1 MTPSRLRCL
10 CVLLPFFFL
19 TVPTPSKAADW
30 PMWRH
35 NPGRTAQTAKALPVE
50 LHLQWKRT
58 LPALEPAYRNE
69 RLQFDAGYEPI
80 VQGQTLF
87 LASSANDSVTAYD
100 ARNGERKWRFFAD
113 GPVRFAPVAWQD
125 RVVFGSDDGYVYCL
139 DAEQGTPVWKF
150 RAVPSNRKILGNG
163 QLISVWPVRGGPVID
178 DGVLYFAAGVWSFE
192 GVFVYALDA
201 RTGKLRWLNDRTG
214 YIYGQHPHA
223 TEAFGGITPQG
234 YLVVAGDELIV
245 PCGSALPARFDRKTG
260 ALKSFELPKAG
271 RSPGGW
277 FTAQS
282 RARRRGE
289 DVPATPQIVLD
300 AAVNTDRHENG
311 RSQGPGAHSVRSTI
325 QVGERTLSFADG
337 FQGLNSVHSIV
348 VAHGRAFV
356 TTLDGTL
363 ACFGPEA
370 VSPKTYAESTPT
382 RIPVSQAVLERA
394 ALILKQAD
402 VRHGYCLVWGVG
414 DGELLTALTQASDMH
429 VIGIDPDAE
438 RINKLRRTLDESGQ
452 YGGRLRLLVGTPHA
466 CGLPPYLASLI
477 VCEEVGTTDGQVDGE
492 YLAALFDSL
501 RPFGGTAWIALPDG
515 QSTTIQESFAAVELS
530 RGELKRTDG
539 ALLLRRVGALVGSTN
554 YAGEWS
560 SPDELVAAPLGVLW
574 YDDAVGNFKRA
585 PQPKFVDGV
594 MISHDKSW
602 MGYPDGDR
610 PPYALK
616 PAVYSDVYTGRVL
629 SKPEVARQG
638 DRLPTLDIGQKQLS
652 QYRPPQQK
660 DDWKP
665 EQPVVGRRI
674 NPLTG
679 RSEPRAI
686 VKAYGCDGGNDYGLL
701 FTVRSGTAAFYDK
714 RTESGTIHISG
725 PRSGCTNS
733 IIPANGLLNVP
744 YYFQGCTCSYP
755 LPVGLAMVALPPE
768 HEQWTVW
775 GPSETDQIE
784 RVGINLG
791 APGDRTTKAGTLW
804 IDVPSVGGP
813 SPDVSVEMTPNDAH
827 PFYRHSLWIEG
838 GRGWPWVAASGV
850 EGVRSLTIG
859 GLKTS
864 KYTVRLYFAEPQRRA
879 THQRVFDVVLQG
891 TRVLNALNVAKEA
904 GGPMRSFVK
913 EFSGI
918 NAEGAVTL
926 AFTPRQGL
934 PILSGVELIAEGL
947 KPGPLLQLKDVPK
960 LPGQ

>member
-1 MTPSRLRCL
+1 MTPSRLRSL
-10 CVLLPFFFL
+10 CVLLHVFFL
-19 TVPTPSKAADW
+19 GAPSLSTAADW

-35 NPGRTAQTAKALPVE
+35 NPGRTAQSAEALPAE

-58 LPALEPAYRNE
+58 LPALKPAYRND

-100 ARNGERKWRFFAD
+100 ARNGVRKWRFFTD
-113 GPVRFAPVAWQD
+113 GPVRFAPVAWGD
-125 RVVFGSDDGYVYCL
+125 KVVFGSDDGYVYCL
-139 DAEQGTPVWKF
+139 DAEQGMVVWKF
-150 RAVPSNRKILGNG
+150 RGVPSNRKILGNG
-163 QLISVWPVRGGPVID
+163 RLISVWPVRGGPVIAD
-178 DGVLYFAAGVWSFE
+178 DVVYFAAGVWSFE

-201 RTGKLRWLNDRTG
+201 NTGELRWLNDRTG

-234 YLVVAGDELIV
+234 YLVVAGNELIV
-245 PCGSALPARFDRKTG
+245 PCGSALPARFDRRTG
-260 ALKSFELPKAG
+260 KLKSFELPKAG

-277 FTAQS
+277 FTAQA

-289 DVPATPQIVLD
+289 EASAAPEIVVD
-300 AAVNTDRHENG
+300 AAVNADRHEDG
-311 RSQGPGAHSVRSTI
+311 RSQGPGSDSVRSTI

-337 FQGLNSVHSIV
+337 FQGLDNVHSIV
-348 VAHGRAFV
+348 VADERAFV

-370 VSPKTYAESTPT
+370 VSAKTYTESPQT
-382 RIPVSQAVLERA
+382 RTSVSQTALNRA
-394 ALILKQAD
+394 KQILKQAD
-402 VRHGYCLVWGVG
+402 MHNGYCLVWGVG
-414 DGELLTALTQASDMH
+414 DGELLTALTQVSDMH
-429 VIGIDPDAE
+429 VVGIDPDAASIE
-438 RINKLRRTLDESGQ
+438 QLRRTLDASGQ
-452 YGGRLRLLVGTPHA
+452 YGRQVSLLVGTPYA

-477 VCEEVGTTDGQVDGE
+477 VCEDVGTTGAKVDRE
-492 YLAALFDSL
+492 YLAAAFRSL
-501 RPFGGTAWIALPDG
+501 RPFGGTAWFPLPEE
-515 QSTTIQESFAAVELS
+515 QSGTLGKSFAEATLS
-530 RGELKRTDG
+530 RGELTQIDAG
-539 ALLLRRVGALVGSTN
+539 ALLKRVGPLAGSTN
-554 YAGEWS
+554 YTGGWS

-602 MGYPDGDR
+602 MGYPEGDR
-610 PPYALK
+610 PPYSLK
-616 PAVYSDVYTGRVL
+616 PAVYSDVYTGRLL
-629 SKPEVARQG
+629 SKPEVAAQR
-638 DRLPTLDIGQKQLS
+638 DRLPTLDITQKQLS

-665 EQPVVGRRI
+665 EQPVVGRRV

-744 YYFQGCTCSYP
+744 YYYQGCTCSYP

-813 SPDVSVEMTPNDAH
+813 SPDVSVKMTPNDAH

-859 GLKTS
+859 GLKAS
-864 KYTVRLYFAEPQRRA
+864 KYTVRLYFAEPERN
-879 THQRVFDVVLQG
+879 TTDPRVFDVALQG
-891 TRVLNALNVAKEA
+891 KRVLTALNVAKEA

-918 NAEGAVTL
+918 NADGAVTL

-947 KPGPLLQLKDVPK
+947 KPGPLVELKDVSRI
-960 LPGQ
+960 PGQ